1 MTDADSPIKYFYRST
16 FEIDMNGKKMA
27 WQGIA
32 VGRETED
39 YRLIGPVAKTR
50 LSRSPIA
57 YIPLS

>member
-32 VGRETED
+32 ILPIIIVGIVIVG
-39 YRLIGPVAKTR
+39 L
-50 LSRSPIA
+50 A
-57 YIPLS
+57 YNEMDNV